1 MLAESDD
8 LSAVRARAGK
18 RFHDYDVE
26 FVYPVCLP
34 VYELRLRVVEL
45 EISKLSTAARFV
57 LMLTNVPV
65 AEVSE
70 IRRLL
75 GLSEADMATAA
86 AELLSASLIAQ
97 QPDRRLH
104 ATDLGRAVLREAGR
118 THRPRNRH
126 PRIPYDPLV
135 RTVVGID
142 LDDLM
147 EREEVRKQG
156 LFVASTKPR
165 RPRLSQIRLSEVQ
178 EYEGRFGKARHKVE
192 ILQVS
197 AIKDIRLRY
206 RSDVVLVK
214 LLHRQSRTELYAAY
228 RARQYLE
235 HESEA
240 IQRLAATG
248 AGLVPEDILP
258 GVPARSAASL
268 TRLRP
273 EESALIGHMDDL
285 DQALGKT
292 EMEVADA
299 RALRSDTQDER
310 ERAAL
315 EKSIRELTARRRELE
330 DKLLAGE
337 QELEDLS
344 RGEARLVKTEEH
356 RPLLLEAATTAMSD
370 LTIVSAWINSRAL
383 DGELCEALA
392 AAVCKGVTVRI
403 AWGLG
408 TRGREPQR
416 NRVKGETALEELKR
430 RIPAQDRGRLIVKR
444 METHEKFIIC
454 DDRFC
459 VSGSFN
465 WLSYRGEMD
474 NEYRRETSLY
484 SERRAVI
491 ELWKANAET
500 LFA

>member
-1 MLAESDD
+1 MLAENDD
-8 LSAVRARAGK
+8 VSAVRARAKK
-18 RFHDYDVE
+18 RFRDYDVE

-45 EISKLSTAARFV
+45 ETSKLSTAARFV
-57 LMLTNVPV
+57 LMLASVPV
-65 AEVSE
+65 AEVCE

-97 QPDRRLH
+97 QPNRWLQ

-118 THRPRNRH
+118 TYRPRNRH

-135 RTVVGID
+135 RTVIGID

-156 LFVASTKPR
+156 LFVAPTKPR

-178 EYEGRFGKARHKVE
+178 DYEEHFGRARHKAE

-214 LLHRQSRTELYAAY
+214 LMHRRSQADLYAAY
-228 RARQYLE
+228 RARQYLD

-248 AGLVPEDILP
+248 ADLVPEDILP
-258 GVPARSAASL
+258 GVSARSAASL

-292 EMEVADA
+292 EMEVAET
-299 RALRSDTQDER
+299 RALQTITQDER
-310 ERAAL
+310 ERAEL
-315 EKSIRELTARRRELE
+315 EKSVGELSARRRELE
-330 DKLLAGE
+330 GELLAGE
-337 QELEDLS
+337 RELEHLS
-344 RGEARLVKTEEH
+344 RGEARLVRTEEH
-356 RPLLLEAATTAMSD
+356 RPLLLEAARMAMSD

-392 AAVCKGVTVRI
+392 TAVRKGVTVRI
-403 AWGLG
+403 AWGMG

-416 NRVKGETALEELKR
+416 NRVKGETALDGLKR
-430 RIPAQDRGRLIVKR
+430 QIPVQDSKRLIVKR

-459 VSGSFN
+459 VCGSFN
-465 WLSYRGEMD
+465 WLSYRGERD
-474 NEYRRETSLY
+474 SEYRRETSLY
-484 SERRAVI
+484 SERRAIV
-491 ELWKANAET
+491 ELWRANAEA